1 MVFQPDELDN
11 ACCDIYFSAWT
22 EYEGHD
28 LMFPPFYCHFPGGKL
43 WPLSNDGLW
52 GVRMVHSRDGEH
64 FSYIAGDRA
73 PILSRG
79 SWGGPPTRTNFE
91 APPNSDWDSS
101 EISIL
106 PGMIVRGDKI
116 RMMKF
121 GTEVRHGQEHLV
133 GSDGR
138 PIPSGGL
145 VAIEWRLDGFGSM
158 STTALG
164 GNGEGEFTTQPFTF
178 TGSELQLNCDV
189 RGGGFLRVEI
199 QNAAG
204 TPHHGL
210 AANDSLPIVGSFVN
224 RTAVWRSKGSA
235 ERRSSVGN
243 LVGSPV
249 RLRFVMAAADLYS
262 FRFV

>member
-1 MVFQPDELDN
+1 MDR
-11 ACCDIYFSAWT
+11 
-22 EYEGHD
+22 YEGHD

-52 GVRMVHSRDGEH
+52 DVRMVHSRDGVRRTIIAGAWVAFFQECRQQPCEQEH

-79 SWGGPPTRTNFE
+79 SWGGPPTRTNYE

-164 GNGEGEFTTQPFTF
+164 GNGEGEFTTHPFTF

-204 TPHHGL
+204 TAHHGL

-224 RTAVWRSKGSA
+224 RTA
-235 ERRSSVGN
+235 
-243 LVGSPV
+243 
-249 RLRFVMAAADLYS
+249 
-262 FRFV
+262 